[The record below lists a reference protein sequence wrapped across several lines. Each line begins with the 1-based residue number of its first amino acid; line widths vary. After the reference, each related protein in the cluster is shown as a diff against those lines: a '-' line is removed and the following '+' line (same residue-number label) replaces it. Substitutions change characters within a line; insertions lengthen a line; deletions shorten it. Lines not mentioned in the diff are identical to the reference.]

1 MWICAMFMDLS
12 KTFDTVHHDLMI
24 AQVKGIWFFKEC
36 YLVNESYFTYR
47 KQEVLVNINFSTSEN
62 VIARVLLGS
71 ILGPLLF
78 NIFINDHFLF
88 VSNSLL
94 SNYVSDNT
102 IHAFGYNLEEIRIIL
117 HFDFDLVSKL
127 LEEDHMALNAD
138 KCHFMC
144 LGKDTK
150 ENETF
155 NNFMFNNRN
164 EEKILEIYI
173 GNKLT
178 FKRHIKVLFKK
189 VTQNIGAY
197 QGY

>member
-1 MWICAMFMDLS
+1 M
-12 KTFDTVHHDLMI
+12 K
-24 AQVKGIWFFKEC
+24 
-36 YLVNESYFTYR
+36 SYFTSR
-47 KQEVLVNINFSTSEN
+47 KQKVSENSNFSTSEN
-62 VIARVLLGS
+62 FIAGVLLGS

-78 NIFINDHFLF
+78 NIFINDNFLF

-94 SNYVSDNT
+94 SNYVNDNT
-102 IHAFGYNLEEIRIIL
+102 LHAFGYNLEEIRIIL

-127 LEEDHMALNAD
+127 LEENHMVLNAD

-144 LGKDTK
+144 LSKDTK

-155 NNFMFNNRN
+155 NFNNFIFSNSN
-164 EEKILEIYI
+164 EEKILGIYI

-178 FKRHIKVLFKK
+178 FKRHIKVLCKK